1 MAACYVVY
9 DAAQNVVY
17 RSTQPPVDLSLTLH
31 QTVPKVVPGG
41 ALVFSPGSLG
51 CEYEV
56 DELARHARQE
66 PPVRAQQL
74 SPSLRPPRAMR
85 G

>member
-41 ALVFSPGSLG
+41 SLVFSPGSFG

-66 PPVRAQQL
+66 SPVRAQPL